1 MGAPSPGFQRSAS
14 GQKPAVLKILLVEDN
29 PADIRLTREALDES
43 RHPYELSVAN
53 DGVKALDF
61 LREVVRT
68 GTPKP
73 DLILLDWNLPRM
85 DGKDV
90 LRTIKNDADLRTI
103 PVVVLTT
110 SRAQTDILS
119 AYELHANCFITK
131 SVDVI
136 QFFRMIN
143 EIESFWSRIASL
155 PK

>member
-1 MGAPSPGFQRSAS
+1 MGAPSPGFQRNTS
-14 GQKPAVLKILLVEDN
+14 GQKPVLLKILLVEDS

-43 RHPYELSVAN
+43 RHPYELSVAS

-61 LREVVRT
+61 LHEIVRS
-68 GTPKP
+68 GAPKP
-73 DLILLDWNLPRM
+73 DLILLDWNLPRV
-85 DGKDV
+85 DGREV
-90 LRTIKNDADLRTI
+90 LRVIKNDADLRSI

-110 SRAQTDILS
+110 SRAQTDILN
-119 AYELHANCFITK
+119 AYELQANCFITK
-131 SVDVI
+131 PVDVI

>member
-1 MGAPSPGFQRSAS
+1 MGAPSPGFQRNTS

-43 RHPYELSVAN
+43 HHPYELSVAN
-53 DGVKALDF
+53 DGVNAVEF
-61 LREVVRT
+61 LREIVRT
-68 GTPKP
+68 GAPKP

-85 DGKDV
+85 DGKEV
-90 LRTIKNDADLRTI
+90 LRTVKNDPDLRTI

-119 AYELHANCFITK
+119 AYELQANCFITK